1 MTQATAQVVW
11 FKRDLRL
18 HDHAPLRAAAERG
31 PVLPLYIVEPD
42 LWRRPDASFRHWRFI
57 RDSLLDL
64 DGALQTLGGALVVLR
79 SEAIEALATLER
91 AHGRFALWSHEETG
105 NAWTFARDREVA
117 DWCRARGIAWTE
129 SPSHGVVR
137 RLGGRDGWS
146 AKRDAVMTAPQLEAP
161 RAIRFVAD
169 AAASAATRHAGT
181 YGGTAL
187 ADGALDPLPSPAA
200 AWVQRGGRREGLAV
214 LGSFLDSRSSRYMRT
229 ISKPGVSAR
238 HCSRLSAHIAYGTLS
253 VREIDQAAA
262 ARIDALLGASGPLG
276 PGDPGGADWARQL
289 QAFRSRLAWRCHFV
303 QKLEQQPSI
312 ETRCMHPAF
321 EGMREAE
328 HREDL
333 FAAWRDGLT
342 GHPLVDACMRSLQA
356 NGWINFRM
364 RAMLVAFASYH
375 LWLDWRRTAPVLAR
389 LFTDYEPGIHYSQF
403 QMQSGVT
410 GINAVRMY
418 NPVKQSLEHD
428 PEGRF
433 IRRYLPEL
441 RGLPTAAL
449 HEPWRLDAPPRGY
462 PAPVVDHEQAAREAR
477 RRMAPYWRGEGFR
490 DQARE
495 VFRTLGSRDRQRE
508 GVRRRKPPPAAPQ
521 LALELGPPAE

>member
-1 MTQATAQVVW
+1 MSAATVAQVVW

-18 HDHAPLRAAAERG
+18 HDHAPLCAAAARG
-31 PVLPLYIVEPD
+31 PVLPVYIVEPG
-42 LWRRPDASFRHWRFI
+42 LWREPDASFRHWRFI
-57 RDSLLDL
+57 RDSLIDL
-64 DGALQTLGGALVVLR
+64 DGALRALGGALVVLR
-79 SEAIEALATLER
+79 GEAVEALTELER
-91 AHGRFALWSHEETG
+91 AVGRFALWSHEETG
-105 NAWTFARDREVA
+105 NAWTFARDRRVA
-117 DWCRARGIAWTE
+117 DWCRERGIAWSE
-129 SPSHGVVR
+129 SPAHGVVR
-137 RLGGRDGWS
+137 RLGGRDGW
-146 AKRDAVMTAPQLEAP
+146 AARRDAVMRAPQVAAP
-161 RAIRFVAD
+161 PAIRFAAGVAGD
-169 AAASAATRHAGT
+169 PAGT
-181 YGGTAL
+181 
-187 ADGALDPLPSPAA
+187 ALDPLPSPAA
-200 AWVQRGGRREGLAV
+200 ASVQRGGRREGLAV
-214 LGSFLDSRSSRYMRT
+214 LGSFLESRSSRYMLT

-253 VREIDQAAA
+253 VREVDQAT
-262 ARIDALLGASGPLG
+262 ARRIEALR
-276 PGDPGGADWARQL
+276 DVGGADWARQL

-321 EGMREAE
+321 EGMREAD

-342 GHPLVDACMRSLQA
+342 GYPLVDACMRSLQA

-441 RGLPTAAL
+441 RDLPVEAL
-449 HEPWRLDAPPRGY
+449 HEPWRLDPPPGGY
-462 PAPVVDHEQAAREAR
+462 PRPVVDHEQAAREAR

-495 VFRTLGSRDRQRE
+495 VFRKLGSRDRRRE
-508 GVRRRKPPPAAPQ
+508 GARRPEGARRRADARRGAPGPEAPQ
-521 LALELGPPAE
+521 LTLGVGPPEE